1 MAEHVLSLRRLA
13 DFFEVVVALVG
24 ENVFAE
30 FQHGIVL

>member
-1 MAEHVLSLRRLA
+1 MAEHVLPLCRLP
-13 DFFEVVVALVG
+13 DLFEVIVALVG

>member
-1 MAEHVLSLRRLA
+1 MAEHVLPLRRLA
-13 DFFEVVVALVG
+13 DFLEVIVALVG